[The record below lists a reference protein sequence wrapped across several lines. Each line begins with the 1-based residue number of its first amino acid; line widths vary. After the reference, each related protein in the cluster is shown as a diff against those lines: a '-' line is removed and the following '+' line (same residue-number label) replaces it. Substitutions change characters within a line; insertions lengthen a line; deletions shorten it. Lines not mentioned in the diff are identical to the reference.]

1 MAQSRVIPK
10 DQLESILRW
19 DAPDVAGNALP
30 SAGSPLSQHPEV
42 LTAQRIEQL
51 QQQAYEEGFEQGR
64 QEGRTA
70 GAEEMKQ
77 AVQRLFSAC
86 DMLARPLDELDE
98 VVEEQLLRLVTVIA
112 QQMIRRELKTSPGEI
127 IAVVRETLALLPVA
141 SREVRVH
148 LNPDDVA
155 IVREVLAPPEGE
167 RGWQIVEDPVITAG
181 GCQVFTEMSRIDATV
196 ESRLMALVTGLLGGE
211 RQDDQSQPEE

>member
-1 MAQSRVIPK
+1 MAKSRVIPK
-10 DQLESILRW
+10 DQVEAVLKW
-19 DAPDVAGNALP
+19 AAPDVAGKAP
-30 SAGSPLSQHPEV
+30 DQSAKPLGKHPEV

-51 QQQAYEEGFEQGR
+51 QQQAYEEGFEQGK

-70 GAEEMKQ
+70 GLEEVKAQ
-77 AVQRLFSAC
+77 AQRLAAVC
-86 DMLARPLDELDE
+86 DLMAHPLEELDE
-98 VVEEQLLRLVTVIA
+98 VVENQLLRLVTVIA

-155 IVREVLAPPEGE
+155 IVREVLAPPAGE

-181 GCQVFTEMSRIDATV
+181 GCQVFTDISRIDATV
-196 ESRLMALVTGLLGGE
+196 EGRLKALVTGLLGGE
-211 RQDDQSQPEE
+211 RQDDQPQSEE